1 MLLAQSGFGRG
12 EKIHTALGENLI
24 GGMILSPKDER
35 RERLEECVSD
45 IRNNFVNSWI
55 MVDPQFYATTV
66 SSPRDGRLPE
76 YDYYADHA
84 PLSRTQFSPRQIA
97 RYVQACLDYQNDLID
112 LSFILSPSVLFDDF
126 RDSWSQIALNMAEA
140 SIDHHNSLAD
150 PSPLLVSVVTSEI
163 ALRNATGMGEFL
175 DALSGLEVSG
185 FYLLVNRSSSSYQ
198 AAMDARA
205 MENLLY
211 FVHVLAQLNDYRVV
225 VGFSD
230 WLGFLLHAAGA
241 SATATGWHQ
250 SLRQFSMTRFEP
262 AGGGR
267 RPRKRY
273 SSTPLLSNPLI
284 TPELEDIHRLGLL
297 DNVLSGGRNDSILRT
312 GPAAG
317 EARWTDDFG
326 CLAHWAAVGRAI
338 AQVET
343 QRRHR
348 AKLDTALNLID
359 QATSLYDRLLS
370 RGVNFEPQTG
380 PDHLTSW
387 RDSLLAFGHTA
398 GI

>member
-1 MLLAQSGFGRG
+1 MLLAQAGYGKG
-12 EKIHTALGENLI
+12 QKIHRAFDEGLV
-24 GGMILSPKDER
+24 GGVILSPKDER
-35 RERLEECVSD
+35 RESLEECVSELRD
-45 IRNNFVNSWI
+45 KNTDALI
-55 MVDPQFYATTV
+55 MVDPQFYVTTV
-66 SSPRDGRLPE
+66 SVPRDGRLPE

-84 PLSRTQFSPRQIA
+84 PLSRTQFSPAKIA
-97 RYVQACLDYQNDLID
+97 RYVHACLDYQNDLPG
-112 LSFILSPSVLFDDF
+112 LSYILSPSVLFDDF

-140 SIDHHNSLAD
+140 SIDHHDSLVDA
-150 PSPLLVSVVTSEI
+150 PPLLVTVVLSEL
-163 ALRNATGMGEFL
+163 ALRNATGLGEFL
-175 DALSGLEVSG
+175 DALSGLEVEG
-185 FYLLVNRSSSSYQ
+185 FYLLVNRSSSGYQ

-211 FVHVLAQLNDYRVV
+211 FVHVLAHLNDYRVV
-225 VGFSD
+225 VGYSD

-250 SLRQFSMTRFEP
+250 SLRQFSMARFEP

-284 TPELEDIHRLGLL
+284 VPELEDIYRIGLL
-297 DNVLSGGRNDSILRT
+297 NNVLSGSSDDAILQT

-317 EARWTDDFG
+317 EARWTDEIG

-338 AQVET
+338 AQIEA
-343 QRRHR
+343 QRRPA
-348 AKLDTALNLID
+348 AKLNAALGLID
-359 QATSLYDRLLS
+359 GAVTLYDRLLN

-387 RDSLLAFGHTA
+387 RDSLLAFRHAA
-398 GI
+398 GA

>member
-1 MLLAQSGFGRG
+1 
-12 EKIHTALGENLI
+12 
-24 GGMILSPKDER
+24 
-35 RERLEECVSD
+35 
-45 IRNNFVNSWI
+45 
-55 MVDPQFYATTV
+55 MVDPQFYVTTV
-66 SSPRDGRLPE
+66 SVPRDGRLPE

-84 PLSRTQFSPRQIA
+84 PLSRTQFSPRLIA
-97 RYVQACLDYQNDLID
+97 GYVRACLNYQNELAG
-112 LSFILSPSVLFDDF
+112 LSYILSPTVLFDDF
-126 RDSWSQIALNMAEA
+126 RDSWSQIVLNMADA
-140 SIDHHNSLAD
+140 SIDCHGGLAD
-150 PSPLLVSVVTSEI
+150 APPLLVTIVTSEL

-175 DALSGLEVSG
+175 DALSGLEVDG
-185 FYLLVNRSSSSYQ
+185 FYLLVNRSSSGYQ

-205 MENLLY
+205 MENLMY
-211 FVHVLAQLNDYRVV
+211 FVHVLAHLNDYRVL
-225 VGFSD
+225 VGYSD

-250 SLRQFSMTRFEP
+250 SLRQFSMARFEP

-284 TPELEDIHRLGLL
+284 VPELEDIYRAGLL
-297 DNVLSGGRNDSILRT
+297 GNVLSGSRYDAILRG

-317 EARWTDDFG
+317 EARWTDEIG

-338 AQVET
+338 EAIEA
-343 QRRHR
+343 QRRPP
-348 AKLDTALNLID
+348 AKLTTAVQLID
-359 QATSLYDRLLS
+359 AAKSLFDRLVV

-387 RDSLLAFGHTA
+387 RDSVLAFRHSA
-398 GI
+398 SV